1 MNIEVFT
8 DFACPF
14 CYIGKRK
21 LTMAIEQ
28 LGLQEDVHITY
39 KAYQLNPEADREK
52 TIPLY
57 ETNFSKETADEI
69 TEHAKEVGL
78 TYNFD
83 RVQIG
88 NTENAHRLAKWAKMQ
103 GKEAAFIEEMFHRY
117 FTQGLNTNS
126 HTELLDVVASVGLPV
141 EEAASVLEDVM
152 AFQEQL
158 AQDRYDVQQIP
169 VTSVP
174 FFVFE
179 NRYGIKGAEPLKIFV
194 ETLQQTKAY
203 VTKEQSLQIQGEQ
216 GANCSVDGC
225 E

>member
-88 NTENAHRLAKWAKMQ
+88 NTENAHRLAKWAKTQ

-141 EEAASVLEDVM
+141 EEAASVLEDVT

-179 NRYGIKGAEPLKIFV
+179 NRYGIKGAEPLRIFT

-203 VTKEQSLQIQGEQ
+203 VGKQQLQIQGDE
-216 GANCSVDGC
+216 GASCSVDGC

>member
-39 KAYQLNPEADREK
+39 KAYQLNPEADRNVA
-52 TIPLY
+52 IPFY
-57 ETNFSKETADEI
+57 DTNFSEETVTEI
-69 TEHAKEVGL
+69 EQHAKEVGL
-78 TYNFD
+78 TYAFD
-83 RVQIG
+83 RVKIG
-88 NTENAHRLAKWAKMQ
+88 NTENAHRLAKWAKTK
-103 GKEAAFIEEMFHRY
+103 GKEEAFIEETFHRY
-117 FTQGLNTNS
+117 FTEG
-126 HTELLDVVASVGLPV
+126 LDVNAEAELIEIAAAIGLSA
-141 EEAASVLEDVM
+141 EEAQDVLRQPT
-152 AFQEQL
+152 AFKEQL
-158 AQDRYDVQQIP
+158 TQDRYDVQQIP

-179 NRYGIKGAEPLKIFV
+179 NRYGIKGAEPLRIFT
-194 ETLQQTKAY
+194 ETLQQTQAY
-203 VTKEQSLQIQGEQ
+203 VGKQQLQIQGDE
-216 GANCSVDGC
+216 GASCSVDGC

>member
-21 LTMAIEQ
+21 LAMAIEQ
-28 LGLQEDVHITY
+28 LGLQDDVHMTY
-39 KAYQLNPEADREK
+39 KSYQLNPEADREK

-57 ETNFSKETADEI
+57 ETKFSKETADEI

-78 TYNFD
+78 TYAFD

-88 NTENAHRLAKWAKMQ
+88 NTENAHRLAKWAKTQ
-103 GKEAAFIEEMFHRY
+103 GKEEAFIDEMFHRY
-117 FTQGLNTNS
+117 FTKGLNTNS
-126 HTELLDVVASVGLPV
+126 HAELLDVVASIGLPV
-141 EEAASVLEDVM
+141 EEAAAVLEDVT

>member
-1 MNIEVFT
+1 
-8 DFACPF
+8 
-14 CYIGKRK
+14 
-21 LTMAIEQ
+21 
-28 LGLQEDVHITY
+28 
-39 KAYQLNPEADREK
+39 
-52 TIPLY
+52 
-57 ETNFSKETADEI
+57 
-69 TEHAKEVGL
+69 
-78 TYNFD
+78 
-83 RVQIG
+83 
-88 NTENAHRLAKWAKMQ
+88 MQ

>member
-179 NRYGIKGAEPLKIFV
+179 NRYGIKGAEPLRIFT

-203 VTKEQSLQIQGEQ
+203 VGKQQLQIQGDE
-216 GANCSVDGC
+216 GASCSVDGC
-225 E
+225 K

>member
-57 ETNFSKETADEI
+57 ETSFSKETADEI

-88 NTENAHRLAKWAKMQ
+88 NTENAHRLAKWAKTQ

-141 EEAASVLEDVM
+141 EEAASVLEDVT

-179 NRYGIKGAEPLKIFV
+179 KRYGIKGAEPLRIFT

-203 VTKEQSLQIQGEQ
+203 VGKQQLQIQGDE
-216 GANCSVDGC
+216 GASCSVDGC

>member
-141 EEAASVLEDVM
+141 EEAASVLEDVT

-179 NRYGIKGAEPLKIFV
+179 NRYGIKGAEPLRIFT

-203 VTKEQSLQIQGEQ
+203 VGKQQLQIQGDE
-216 GANCSVDGC
+216 GASCSVDGC

>member
-39 KAYQLNPEADREK
+39 KVYQLNPEADREK

-88 NTENAHRLAKWAKMQ
+88 NTENAHRLAKWAKTQ

-141 EEAASVLEDVM
+141 EEAASVLEDVT

-179 NRYGIKGAEPLKIFV
+179 NRYGIKGAEPLRIFT

-203 VTKEQSLQIQGEQ
+203 VGKQQLQIQGDE
-216 GANCSVDGC
+216 GASCSVDGC